1 MITVTYDIH
10 DFVTSPIPKIFRF
23 FIVGKIVY

>member
-1 MITVTYDIH
+1 MIAVIYDIH

-23 FIVGKIVY
+23 FIVGEIAY